1 MTLFDYTYSDY
12 PVHFELHDT
21 NVMINAT
28 EMAKIFGRRPK
39 DFLRNEHTK
48 LFVEECLKRE
58 NSPFFNIKSEEDL
71 IQARQKSG
79 TWMHRIL
86 ALKFAAWLNPKFE
99 LWVYSTIDELL
110 FGHFKRIEESL
121 RQSAKRRNRINEL
134 ELSLLQEDEY
144 IELKKLQLEERQSSY
159 RRGKANSQQL
169 NAFQEIL
176 KNTK

>member
-1 MTLFDYTYSDY
+1 
-12 PVHFELHDT
+12 
-21 NVMINAT
+21 
-28 EMAKIFGRRPK
+28 
-39 DFLRNEHTK
+39 
-48 LFVEECLKRE
+48 
-58 NSPFFNIKSEEDL
+58 
-71 IQARQKSG
+71 
-79 TWMHRIL
+79 MHRIL